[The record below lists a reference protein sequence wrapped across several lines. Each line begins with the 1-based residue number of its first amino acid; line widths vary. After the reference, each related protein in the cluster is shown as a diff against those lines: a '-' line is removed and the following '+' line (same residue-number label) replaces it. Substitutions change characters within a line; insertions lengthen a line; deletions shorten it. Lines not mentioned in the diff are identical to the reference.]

1 MLDKIKTKSELDSEW
16 LMTVMPQSLIYEGV
30 PGNADK
36 QQNASIHPEQ
46 LINQEGV
53 AFKKQLIAFIVARS
67 FCDQL
72 FLLLIRSINIII
84 VTWHFTSI
92 VVGFSCHLWGV
103 RLCFT

>member
-1 MLDKIKTKSELDSEW
+1 
-16 LMTVMPQSLIYEGV
+16 MTVMPQSLIYEGV

-46 LINQEGV
+46 LIKNQEGV

-72 FLLLIRSINIII
+72 LLHLIRSINIFI
-84 VTWHFTSI
+84 VT
-92 VVGFSCHLWGV
+92 
-103 RLCFT
+103 